1 VLSSNSG
8 IDTITNFEVGIDK
21 FVLSGG
27 LSLQQLQI
35 SQTPDSTLL
44 QVTGTGEVLAK
55 LIGANNQI
63 SRSDFLLV

>member
-1 VLSSNSG
+1 MLSSNSG

-44 QVTGTGEVLAK
+44 QVAGTGEVLAR

-63 SRSDFLLV
+63 SLLDFVLV